1 MSPQKILITG
11 GAGFIGSHLT
21 ERFLGRGD
29 SVVVID
35 NFNDYYEPAVK
46 KRNVAPF
53 LTNDRYQL
61 VSGDIR
67 DKASLDQTFA
77 HGPFD
82 VVIHLAAMAGVR
94 PSLANPALYFDVN
107 VNGTQLLVDR
117 ILPDKDRTRLVFG
130 SSSSVYGGRSGES
143 FKESDRVSE
152 PLSPYAAS
160 KASNELQLYAAH
172 HTAGLQVVCLR
183 FFTVFGPR
191 QRPDLAI
198 HKFCH
203 LIDAGKP
210 VELFGDGL
218 SKRDYTFVLDIVQ
231 GIEKAMSY
239 DLPGYDIINLGRS
252 EPVVLLEMVQAL
264 EKHLGKKAEIIHKP
278 MQIGDVPYT
287 FADISHARDVL
298 GYSPA
303 TTFDEGVRQFV
314 QWYKSE
320 KSLTLSQ
327 T

>member
-94 PSLANPALYFDVN
+94 PSLANPVLYFDVN